1 MGVAFLAV
9 SCIQLQSLQFRSHH
23 CVLLAHSSTKIPAR
37 NYCVKTHWKG
47 SLSAAC
53 LLGVPLECF
62 CGPQSLLYLHSACL
76 SNARVCTA
84 WVEGVLPVSNM
95 YIAWTSRLS
104 ECIIP
109 QCVLVDTSL
118 ASRSCCAL
126 VSELPFVNS
135 DQILPRHCHVV
146 VWDTTVQKMFLGL
159 CQCWIAFGCL
169 AEIKQWRTSPLFYC
183 KLLALLRNEVP
194 GVVPVLMLFWLKS
207 FVRVKSRIIMAVLSW
222 GW

>member
-23 CVLLAHSSTKIPAR
+23 CVLLAHSSTKIPVR

-62 CGPQSLLYLHSACL
+62 CGPQFLLYLHSNGL

-84 WVEGVLPVSNM
+84 WVEGVLLVSNM

-135 DQILPRHCHVV
+135 DQNCHVTATSSFGTLHKKDCTKNV
-146 VWDTTVQKMFLGL
+146 LRTLPMLNCIWLFSWDQAMTNVATILLQVIGFIEKWSAWNGSFKEL
-159 CQCWIAFGCL
+159 CPF
-169 AEIKQWRTSPLFYC
+169 
-183 KLLALLRNEVP
+183 
-194 GVVPVLMLFWLKS
+194 
-207 FVRVKSRIIMAVLSW
+207 
-222 GW
+222 